1 MTRPSQASWR
11 RALVLAVLIVG
22 LAPFS
27 SPLRP
32 EVARAQDIT
41 ADPQS
46 VSPTASELRTGFQ
59 FVPEKSE
66 QREPVPGIIVYE
78 ADFVRDQTPKNFG
91 DGPIEIKSLV
101 AKTANTQQAAEQ
113 FTSSRQALTTAS
125 PPWVESKVAKLGD
138 EATGLTM
145 EGQSAD
151 GSPAVAHLFLFRRGA
166 MVVGI
171 TVAGLTKPTK
181 MAEAEAIAAVVLRKM
196 DPAARSQTGP
206 RQARQLNTQRPPAT
220 NSGSGTTSNSGR
232 TNTSNPTTA
241 ASTGSGASSGQR
253 VRVANTGGTGVRL
266 RVDPSKTARVA
277 AVLPD
282 GTQLDI
288 VGEDKQADGLTWRNV
303 RAPGDGRG
311 WVAADYVVAVSGGS
325 GSNTTQA
332 SAAPAATPTP
342 APTPTTASNPSS
354 GSSTP
359 ASGSSAPAST
369 GAATS
374 ADLKVDVNI
383 KKAKIKPGDEQSVE
397 IVVSKNGQPVS
408 GAQVT
413 VKTSP
418 TGDAPTATATDGS
431 GKVTVSWKPTGT
443 PAGTPELFIGVGVSA
458 LGSDGSAG
466 VGGASFSI
474 SSS

>member
-1 MTRPSQASWR
+1 
-11 RALVLAVLIVG
+11 LLAVLILG

-27 SPLRP
+27 SPLSP
-32 EVARAQDIT
+32 DSARAQDLT
-41 ADPQS
+41 ADPQA
-46 VSPTASELRTGFQ
+46 VSPAATDLRTGFQ

-78 ADFVRDQTPKNFG
+78 ADFVRDQTPKNFA

-101 AKTANTQQAAEQ
+101 AKTANSQQAAEQ

-125 PPWVESKVAKLGD
+125 PAWVESKVAKLGD

-145 EGQSAD
+145 EGQSSD

-181 MAEAEAIAAVVLRKM
+181 MAEAEAIAAVVLRKL
-196 DPAARSQTGP
+196 DPSAKSQTGP
-206 RQARQLNTQRPPAT
+206 KQARQLNTKRPPAN
-220 NSGSGTTSNSGR
+220 NSGSGSS
-232 TNTSNPTTA
+232 S
-241 ASTGSGASSGQR
+241 ASTGSGTTVNTSASTSTGNGPK

-266 RVDPSKTARVA
+266 RVDASKTARVA

-282 GTQLDI
+282 GTQLEI
-288 VGEDKQADGLTWRNV
+288 VGDDKKADGLTWRNV

-311 WVAADYVVAVSGGS
+311 WVASDYLVAVSGGTGTS
-325 GSNTTQA
+325 TTQA
-332 SAAPAATPTP
+332 NAAPAATPAPTP
-342 APTPTTASNPSS
+342 APTTASNP
-354 GSSTP
+354 P
-359 ASGSSAPAST
+359 AANSAPPAASAPASS
-369 GAATS
+369 GSATS
-374 ADLKVDVNI
+374 ADLKVDVNV
-383 KKAKIKPGDEQSVE
+383 KKAKLKPGDEQAVE
-397 IVVSKNGQPVS
+397 IVVTKNGQPVS

-418 TGDAPTATATDGS
+418 TGETPTAAATDGS
-431 GKVTVSWKPTGT
+431 GKTTVTWKPSG
-443 PAGTPELFIGVGVSA
+443 GSGGGSPEVFIGVGVSA

-474 SSS
+474 SNS